1 MDGTTILIILAAG
14 AVAGWLAGL
23 VFKGE
28 GFGLIGNIL
37 IGIVGSVIGGWLLP
51 RLGVHIGGGIGG
63 SILVAALGA
72 LVLLLVVN
80 VLKKA

>member
-23 VFKGE
+23 LFKGE
-28 GFGLIGNIL
+28 GFGLIGNIV

-51 RLGVHIGGGIGG
+51 KLGLHISGGIVG
-63 SILVAALGA
+63 SILIAALGA
-72 LVLLLVVN
+72 LSLLFVVN